1 VTQKMFDDDLKTTII
16 KALAMLAIIAAEWY
30 MMQPYHE
37 PLVPKFY
44 QALARLF
51 YRIARQFGSLGLE
64 CEYRYSEA
72 MS

>member
-1 VTQKMFDDDLKTTII
+1 MFDDDLKTTII

-37 PLVPKFY
+37 PLVPKLYHMLAQFFY
-44 QALARLF
+44 KWARRL
-51 YRIARQFGSLGLE
+51 GSLGLE
-64 CEYRYSEA
+64 CEFRYSEA